1 MTIIELTMMTL
12 TLIGVLVAI
21 TFLVLAYRKRQNITL
36 EGLGNITKT
45 IDSVKA
51 DLHRTIHM
59 LSLSLEQL
67 DLREQ
72 TASQQLSEINEVLK
86 ATKGMKNV
94 GEIIMDTLIS
104 DKLPGDVYKKGYV
117 LEDGT
122 KIDAAIVLE
131 SEIIPIDTKFSIETY
146 RRLVKAEKKDEKVLH
161 KKFEK
166 EIKDQIDTVSKYATT
181 FKNIEFAL
189 LYIPSEN
196 AYYDILTQTELCEY
210 AQTRMVH
217 LASPRTFHYFLGL
230 VLFGIKDRK
239 IKRDLRLM
247 FNVLN
252 GLKHNMSEMGTNIGN
267 LDQQLSL
274 VITSASKVL
283 KNYEELSKN
292 ITIIDEKITEGVKE
306 V

>member
-12 TLIGVLVAI
+12 TLIGVIVAI
-21 TFLVLAYRKRQNITL
+21 TFSVLAYLKRQNVTL

-45 IDSVKA
+45 IDSVKT

-72 TASQQLSEINEVLK
+72 TAAQQLSDINEVLK

-122 KIDAAIVLE
+122 KVDAAIVLE
-131 SEIIPIDTKFSIETY
+131 NEIIPIDTKFPIETY
-146 RRLVKAEKKDEKVLH
+146 KRLVKTEKKDEKLLRR
-161 KKFEK
+161 KFEK
-166 EIKDQIDTVSKYATT
+166 EIKDQIDTVAKYAAI
-181 FKNIEFAL
+181 KNIEFVL
-189 LYIPSEN
+189 MYIPSEN

-230 VLFGIKDRK
+230 VLLGIKDRK
-239 IKRDLRLM
+239 IKRDLRTM
-247 FNVLN
+247 FDVLN
-252 GLKHNMSEMGTNIGN
+252 GLKHNVSEMGTNIGS
-267 LDQQLSL
+267 LDQELSL
-274 VITSASKVL
+274 VITSAARVL
-283 KNYEELSKN
+283 KNYEELNKN
-292 ITIIDEKITEGVKE
+292 ITIISEKITEGVKE

>member
-12 TLIGVLVAI
+12 TLIGVVVVI
-21 TFLVLAYRKRQNITL
+21 TFLVLVYRKRQNVTL

-45 IDSVKA
+45 IDSVKT

-72 TASQQLSEINEVLK
+72 TATQQLSEINEVLK
-86 ATKGMKNV
+86 ATKGMKGV

-131 SEIIPIDTKFSIETY
+131 SEIIPIDTKFPIETY

-166 EIKDQIDTVSKYATT
+166 EIKDQIDTVSKYTT
-181 FKNIEFAL
+181 LKNIEFAI

-247 FNVLN
+247 FNILN
-252 GLKHNMSEMGTNIGN
+252 GLKHNMSEMGTNISS

-274 VITSASKVL
+274 VITSASKIL
-283 KNYEELSKN
+283 KNYEELNKN
-292 ITIIDEKITEGVKE
+292 ITLIDEKITEGVKE